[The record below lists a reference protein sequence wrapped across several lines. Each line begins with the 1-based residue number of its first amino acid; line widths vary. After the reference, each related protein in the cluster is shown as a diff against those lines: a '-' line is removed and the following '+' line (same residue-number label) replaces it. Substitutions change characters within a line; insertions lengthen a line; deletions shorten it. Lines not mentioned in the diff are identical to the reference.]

1 VDTISGCDKPTD
13 DLLVG
18 WKDIA
23 SYLKCSVRKAQ
34 RLERQELPI
43 NRIRGTKSVWASK
56 SGIDRWLILQSEAG
70 KRTVRR
76 PSDTRIIPSGKNGT
90 VCRLVALVLL
100 LAILYFY
107 MTFSAV
113 HQLGR
118 LAVLLAAAGIAADL
132 SGQAIEIGVLPGLA
146 ARVDFFTAFH
156 RTAVMMSGYVANG
169 MYSLSA
175 FVLAWSTRRSYPVW
189 VSSAGIVTGCFGLGL
204 STAALID
211 SASGMLWTNVFLVP
225 CLLLWLAGVAHV
237 RWSSGSL

>member
-1 VDTISGCDKPTD
+1 MREARFSFNRGGILNRLRRAAIIAFWLH
-13 DLLVG
+13 LLAG
-18 WKDIA
+18 A
-23 SYLKCSVRKAQ
+23 SM
-34 RLERQELPI
+34 
-43 NRIRGTKSVWASK
+43 
-56 SGIDRWLILQSEAG
+56 
-70 KRTVRR
+70 
-76 PSDTRIIPSGKNGT
+76 
-90 VCRLVALVLL
+90 ALVLRRGL
-100 LAILYFY
+100 ETNPNFQDRLAFIVNQRALWIFGWLTWTAAAIAILYFY
-107 MTFSAV
+107 MTFSAA

-118 LAVLLAAAGIAADL
+118 LAVLLATAGIAADL
-132 SGQAIEIGVLPGLA
+132 SGQAIEIAVLPDLVT
-146 ARVDFFTAFH
+146 RVDFFTAFH